1 MAARLWVHAGV
12 LAAASALG
20 ACASPAPP
28 AAPGLAAGNASL
40 EAARS
45 AGAPEYAAAEYEMAR
60 TKLDRARALAATGD
74 GAAALRLAEQAE
86 ADAQLARARASS
98 QRAQLA
104 LREIE
109 SSLRS
114 FQEEIQRSSP
124 NTPPTTLPVR
134 P

>member
-1 MAARLWVHAGV
+1 MAARLLRRAVA
-12 LAAASALG
+12 LAAAAALG

-28 AAPGLAAGNASL
+28 AAPALAAGNASL

-45 AGAPEYAAAEYEMAR
+45 AGAPEHAAAEYEMAR
-60 TKLDRARALAATGD
+60 TKLDRTRALAAAGD

-86 ADAQLARARASS
+86 ADAQLARARATS
-98 QRAQLA
+98 QRSQLA

-114 FQEEIQRSSP
+114 LQEEIQRSSP
-124 NTPPTTLPVR
+124 GAPATPLPVR